1 MRETVEEALG
11 EAMIE
16 RVRTFREIL
25 AQTPVDQV
33 EVNERPSV
41 LFRVSS
47 NTWVEAT
54 VRYVIEPKR
63 AGSVKTRLIVE
74 MLHRLNAEPGRVRF
88 PKADSR

>member
-1 MRETVEEALG
+1 MRETVEEDLG

-41 LFRVSS
+41 LFRVNV

-63 AGSVKTRLIVE
+63 AGSAKTRLIVE
-74 MLHRLNAEPGRVRF
+74 MVRRLNAEPDRVRF
-88 PKADSR
+88 PKGDNR

>member
-1 MRETVEEALG
+1 MVEAAEAG

-54 VRYVIEPKR
+54 VRYVVEPKEGGR
-63 AGSVKTRLIVE
+63 VKSKILVAALE
-74 MLHRLNAEPGRVRF
+74 RLNAEPERVLF
-88 PKADSR
+88 PKSNMR